1 MTANL
6 RKVHRGVNL
15 AVRDVRCNDPYV
27 VIQMGKQVKKDLSYF
42 ELTHNCTPKL
52 NTSCRIF
59 QIKTLDYF
67 IKNINKNGRKRRK
80 QGKKI
85 NQNRLICQ
93 IYKNRSSKKK
103 IIA

>member
-27 VIQMGKQVKKDLSYF
+27 VIKMGKQVKKDLSYF

-59 QIKTLDYF
+59 QIKTQDYF

-80 QGKKI
+80 QGKKKTR
-85 NQNRLICQ
+85 N
-93 IYKNRSSKKK
+93 
-103 IIA
+103 

>member
-15 AVRDVRCNDPYV
+15 TVKDVRCSDPYV
-27 VIQMGKQVKKDLSYF
+27 VIKMGKQVKKDLSYF

-67 IKNINKNGRKRRK
+67 IKNINKMEEKEENR
-80 QGKKI
+80 GKK
-85 NQNRLICQ
+85 
-93 IYKNRSSKKK
+93 
-103 IIA
+103 

>member
-15 AVRDVRCNDPYV
+15 AVKDVRCSDPYV
-27 VIQMGKQVKKDLSYF
+27 VIKMGKQVKKDLSYF
-42 ELTHNCTPKL
+42 ELTHNCTPKI

-67 IKNINKNGRKRRK
+67 IKNINKMEEKEENR
-80 QGKKI
+80 GKK
-85 NQNRLICQ
+85 
-93 IYKNRSSKKK
+93 
-103 IIA
+103 

>member
-1 MTANL
+1 
-6 RKVHRGVNL
+6 
-15 AVRDVRCNDPYV
+15 
-27 VIQMGKQVKKDLSYF
+27 MGKQVKKDLSYF
-42 ELTHNCTPKL
+42 ELTHNCAPKL

-59 QIKTLDYF
+59 QIKTQDYF

-80 QGKKI
+80 RGKKI

-93 IYKNRSSKKK
+93 IYKNRNSNKK